1 MKLVYIYATLVLAM
15 LLFSC
20 TPYTKVYSN
29 EEPGINLYKY
39 TTYQWLD
46 TLNVSKGNSGPEW
59 LTKRTEKIIRESV
72 EQQMQRCG
80 FVLYDMQPDL
90 MLHYHVVIKDEV
102 YYIPD
107 WWCYRENWDH
117 HGRCYRLEPTR
128 YTEGTLILDFIEA
141 KTGSQVWRGVVSG
154 ATINMRPDDIEYRIN
169 HAVKRMFRKFPEK
182 PEPLVVAKHHRY

>member
-1 MKLVYIYATLVLAM
+1 MKIIYILDTLVLAM

-46 TLNVSKGNSGPEW
+46 MPDISHGNSGPEW
-59 LTKRTEKIIRESV
+59 LTKHTEKIIRESV
-72 EQQMQRCG
+72 EEQMKRCG

-90 MLHYHVVIKDEV
+90 LLHYHVVIKDEV

-107 WWCYRENWDH
+107 WWCYQKNWDH
-117 HGRCYRLEPTR
+117 HGRCYRLEPR
-128 YTEGTLILDFIEA
+128 HYKEGTLILDFIEA
-141 KTGSQVWRGVVSG
+141 KTGSQVWRGVVSD
-154 ATINMRPDDIEYRIN
+154 ATINMQVEDIEFRIN
-169 HAVKRMFRKFPEK
+169 RAVKRMFGRFPEK
-182 PEPLVVAKHHRY
+182 PTPFIVKNKN